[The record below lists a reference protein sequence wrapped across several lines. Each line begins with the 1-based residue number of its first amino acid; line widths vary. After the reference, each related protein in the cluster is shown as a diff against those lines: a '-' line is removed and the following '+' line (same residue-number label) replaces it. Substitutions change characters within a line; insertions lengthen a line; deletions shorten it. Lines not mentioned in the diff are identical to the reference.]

1 MIESPLKFTNPHLA
15 GSCIALKYVI
25 RVELFIA
32 KTLAMLE
39 RDILQSGRFAQLQ
52 QRLSED
58 RRVSR
63 RR

>member
-1 MIESPLKFTNPHLA
+1 M
-15 GSCIALKYVI
+15 YVI

-32 KTLAMLE
+32 KTLAMIE

-52 QRLSED
+52 QKLAED
-58 RRVSR
+58 RRVFR